1 MTEIKWATYNWRCSN
16 TDLTIKH
23 LPWAY
28 YVPRARE
35 DKNSDNFTFE
45 GTESTTMD
53 DYGSEII
60 TPTRQMLK
68 NRCAQISGSTESAFG
83 PGKYGMLSSEEVAS
97 EPDLER

>member
-1 MTEIKWATYNWRCSN
+1 
-16 TDLTIKH
+16 
-23 LPWAY
+23 
-28 YVPRARE
+28 
-35 DKNSDNFTFE
+35 
-45 GTESTTMD
+45 MD

-83 PGKYGMLSSEEVAS
+83 SGKYGMLSSEEVAS